1 MKLFSDSKKKSEP
14 EVAHK
19 AKKGG
24 PQSIIIISPDK
35 EMLSDIS
42 SLLLINNFNNVIG
55 HPLDFFALLDDSI
68 LRGAA
73 LRR

>member
-42 SLLLINNFNNVIG
+42 SGDAANLLI
-55 HPLDFFALLDDSI
+55 
-68 LRGAA
+68 
-73 LRR
+73 